1 MHEQILCE
9 KLWTDISSKRLEL
22 LTYLQNWELGHCK
35 SYHLNLLRYQCLYSF
50 CFLLPDCAA
59 SCTIMDRSVL
69 AFLKYMDSSVLA
81 FLKCMNGSIWTHQN
95 GMYCSVFPK
104 KANWVYHNYY
114 ARKSIKIPI
123 WNRYSSTMHS
133 SHHLALMRELLVATS
148 TLHGLPQAIGARVHA
163 NFLTK
168 KVTSLSRL
176 VRRSTF
182 LNVHGSFC
190 FGGRY
195 LPISI

>member
-1 MHEQILCE
+1 
-9 KLWTDISSKRLEL
+9 
-22 LTYLQNWELGHCK
+22 
-35 SYHLNLLRYQCLYSF
+35 
-50 CFLLPDCAA
+50 
-59 SCTIMDRSVL
+59 
-69 AFLKYMDSSVLA
+69 
-81 FLKCMNGSIWTHQN
+81 
-95 GMYCSVFPK
+95 
-104 KANWVYHNYY
+104 
-114 ARKSIKIPI
+114 
-123 WNRYSSTMHS
+123 MHS

-182 LNVHGSFC
+182 LNVYGSFC

-195 LPISI
+195 LPISIQYFLSCVRSQCRQAQTDANLCVEYPI